1 MKGLDTNI
9 LVRYFVQD
17 DSVQGEK
24 ATQFIEKTV
33 AEGENCFINNI
44 VLCELVWVLES
55 AYDYSKEEIADLME
69 KLLRTSMFNFES
81 KDSAWWS
88 LREYKNSLADF
99 SDCLISRQN
108 KTHGCQETVSFDKG
122 VKGVMFSQR
131 CTT

>member
-17 DSVQGEK
+17 DPVQGEK

-33 AEGENCFINNI
+33 AEGETCFINNI

-55 AYDYSKEEIADLME
+55 AYEYSKEEIADLLE

-81 KDSAWWS
+81 KDAAWWS
-88 LREYKNSLADF
+88 LREYKKSKADF

-108 KTHGCQETVSFDKG
+108 KTHGCGETVSFDKG
-122 VKGVMFSQR
+122 VKGVDGFVVL
-131 CTT
+131 